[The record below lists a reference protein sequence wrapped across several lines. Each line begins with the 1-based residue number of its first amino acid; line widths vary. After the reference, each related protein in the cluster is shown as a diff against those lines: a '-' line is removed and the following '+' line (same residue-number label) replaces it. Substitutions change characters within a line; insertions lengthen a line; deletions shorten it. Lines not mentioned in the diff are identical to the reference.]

1 MAWPSTSLRIAGVVA
16 GAVAVLLAAS
26 IAGAQGQPATGQPA
40 TGQPAAGQPAP
51 LTRSFFELPVTVD
64 RASIKLE
71 AMEIRPRGAG
81 PFPLAVIAHGKDGG
95 EDQRRAQTAIGMT
108 SRALAFAKRG
118 FVAVVAMRRGYGTS
132 QGQYAENDGTC
143 EATRYLEASR
153 AGARDLVATVAAAAA
168 RPGVDRTRILVVGD
182 SVGGIN
188 ALALAAMPPPGVLG
202 VVNFA
207 GGRGGDPAEP
217 GKVCQPDR
225 LIEAVRSFGAAGK
238 LPTLWIYA
246 ENDQLFSAAL
256 ARQMYQSYVGPGG
269 KATLAM
275 LPPIGRDGHRVFME
289 GGAAWRE
296 PLDAFLRQ
304 HGLPTLQPTA
314 AATPAL
320 PAGLGANGRAGFQAY
335 LQSPLPYKAFA
346 SSGDGLTGWA
356 ASPRAR
362 DEARR
367 AALANCQKAGRAC
380 DVVSEVV
387 EIEDR

>member
-1 MAWPSTSLRIAGVVA
+1 MAWRSTASRIL
-16 GAVAVLLAAS
+16 GAAFALAAMVPV
-26 IAGAQGQPATGQPA
+26 AR
-40 TGQPAAGQPAP
+40 GQPAAGPQPA
-51 LTRSFFELPVTVD
+51 LVRSFFELPVTID

-95 EDQRRAQTAIGMT
+95 EDKRRAQSAVGMT
-108 SRALAFAKRG
+108 SRALAFARRG
-118 FVAVVAMRRGYGTS
+118 FVTVVAMRRGYGTS

-143 EATRYLEASR
+143 EATRYLDASR

-168 RPGVDRTRILVVGD
+168 RPGVDRARILVVGD

-188 ALALAAMPPPGVLG
+188 ALALATTPPPGVLG

-246 ENDQLFSAAL
+246 ENDRLFSAAL
-256 ARQMYQSYVGPGG
+256 ARQMYQSYVSPGG

-304 HGLPTLQPTA
+304 HGLPTLA
-314 AATPAL
+314 PAPAPAM
-320 PAGLGANGRAGFQAY
+320 PAGLGANGQAVFQAY
-335 LQSPLPYKAFA
+335 LLSPLPYKAFA

-367 AALANCQKAGRAC
+367 AALANCQKGGRNC
-380 DVVSEVV
+380 DVVSEVA